1 MIIIVILI
9 VIIII
14 LYIVF
19 LFSLVDPRH
28 PCVLKTNRRR
38 WGAYPPPMS
47 ETASRDGSTDTLS
60 TLILQS
66 AIGILRSRKLDFGT
80 AFNKQLADI

>member
-1 MIIIVILI
+1 MIIIDILI
-9 VIIII
+9 IIIII

-19 LFSLVDPRH
+19 LFSVVDPRH

-38 WGAYPPPMS
+38 WGAPPPMS
-47 ETASRDGSTDTLS
+47 ETFSRDGSTDTLS
-60 TLILQS
+60 TLILQR

-80 AFNKQLADI
+80 EINKLIADI